1 MIFEYIF
8 VVKLFR
14 DTNVANVFLSLT
26 STNTM
31 ATNIFGRIENGLI
44 TKLIIQTRTKQEFI
58 KSN

>member
-14 DTNVANVFLSLT
+14 DTNVANFFLSLT

-31 ATNIFGRIENGLI
+31 ATNIFGRIEYGLI